1 MSNNKTYEVAGLG
14 EVLWDVFFDDEKL
27 GGAPANFAAHAQ
39 QLGAKSYILSA
50 VGKDLLGQKAIDQ
63 LILLGID
70 TSGVQFNRY
79 SPTGRVIVSLD
90 PMGNPAYKIDANS
103 AWDHIQFNTAQAK
116 IAKRLDAI
124 CFGTLAQRHPNSKN
138 AILKI
143 LRATSTS
150 CLRVFDV
157 NFRQDYY
164 HPKIIEQNL
173 NIASA
178 VKMNE
183 EEFLEIG
190 KMFSFSKN
198 HKKGLRFLINEFDL
212 KFGIITLGGKG
223 AVMANIDDFC
233 SYCPEKKI
241 QVKSTVGAGDAFTAA
256 AVMGWLNQNPLD
268 QIIQKATDLATF
280 VCSHLEAVPA
290 KQKIKIQ

>member
-1 MSNNKTYEVAGLG
+1 MSKNKTYNVAGLG
-14 EVLWDVFFDDEKL
+14 EVLWDVFFDEKKL

-39 QLGAKSYILSA
+39 RLGAKSYILTA

-63 LILLGID
+63 LMLLGID

-90 PMGNPAYKIDANS
+90 SIGNPAYKIDVNS
-103 AWDHIQFNTAQAK
+103 AWDHIQFITPQAK
-116 IAKRLDAI
+116 IAKCLDAI
-124 CFGTLAQRHPNSKN
+124 CFGTLAQRYPNSKK
-138 AILKI
+138 AIFKI
-143 LRATSTS
+143 LRATPPS

-173 NIASA
+173 NIANA

-198 HKKGLRFLINEFDL
+198 HKKDY
-212 KFGIITLGGKG
+212 
-223 AVMANIDDFC
+223 D
-233 SYCPEKKI
+233 S
-241 QVKSTVGAGDAFTAA
+241 
-256 AVMGWLNQNPLD
+256 
-268 QIIQKATDLATF
+268 
-280 VCSHLEAVPA
+280 
-290 KQKIKIQ
+290 

>member
-1 MSNNKTYEVAGLG
+1 MSKNKTYKVAGLG

-124 CFGTLAQRHPNSKN
+124 CFGTLAQRYPNSKN

-183 EEFLEIG
+183 EEFFEIG

-256 AVMGWLNQNPLD
+256 TVMGWLNQNPLD

-280 VCSHLEAVPA
+280 VCSHLEDVPA